1 MECYLDSCDKSDCFG
16 CGACQ
21 NACPVRAI
29 SMQPDEEGFRYP
41 KINAALCIECNLCR
55 KVCVASSSER
65 FFNPGNGEFF
75 GGYVNDENL
84 RRSSSSGGAFSAIA
98 DVFCMGDYAIF
109 GAEFAPDFSVRQSYV
124 TDKSHSCKFRGS
136 KYEQSDVSLSFID
149 AKKFLQD
156 GKRVLFSGTPCQIAG
171 LKNFLGRDFEN
182 LLTVDVLCESVPS
195 PLFVR
200 KYMAYLR
207 SINGSRLK
215 NFAYRDKFN
224 GGWECYLMSAV
235 FEDGKRIS
243 VSRWFNLFYSAWFA
257 GLMSRPACQK
267 CRFCRRERV
276 GDISLGDLWRIF
288 KFPRKIYGGGLGTS
302 LIIANSPKGCSV
314 CAQLGKSMRICRVD
328 EKLVVCIQRP
338 LRQNMAHSE
347 KRGEF
352 MSDLQT
358 LDYRSLRAKWLKRP
372 PLRLLFSAYVLGD
385 TLKRAIYNAIN
396 FIKK

>member
-1 MECYLDSCDKSDCFG
+1 M
-16 CGACQ
+16 
-21 NACPVRAI
+21 
-29 SMQPDEEGFRYP
+29 
-41 KINAALCIECNLCR
+41 
-55 KVCVASSSER
+55 
-65 FFNPGNGEFF
+65 
-75 GGYVNDENL
+75 
-84 RRSSSSGGAFSAIA
+84 
-98 DVFCMGDYAIF
+98 
-109 GAEFAPDFSVRQSYV
+109 
-124 TDKSHSCKFRGS
+124 
-136 KYEQSDVSLSFID
+136 
-149 AKKFLQD
+149 
-156 GKRVLFSGTPCQIAG
+156 
-171 LKNFLGRDFEN
+171 
-182 LLTVDVLCESVPS
+182 
-195 PLFVR
+195 R
-200 KYMAYLR
+200 KYVAYLR
-207 SINGSRLK
+207 SMNGSRLK

-224 GGWECYLMSAV
+224 GGWEYYLMSAV

-314 CAQLGKSMRICRVD
+314 CAQLDKSMRICRID